1 MMKKGPDRLAEF
13 PFSFSA
19 FAEIVLVGV
28 QPPDNI
34 IR

>member
-1 MMKKGPDRLAEF
+1 MKKGKERLAEF

-19 FAEIVLVGV
+19 FAEVILVSV
-28 QPPDNI
+28 QEPAAV